1 MKVSHSMLW
10 LAPALLL
17 AAALPLQAQAAN
29 APRHA
34 AETVQVRAGQDPLA
48 PVYIVTSDESFQRGV
63 KALASKTALRRNSLG
78 KTLVIAKM
86 PTYRL
91 EELSHYMHA
100 EEGRCGGYFAFD
112 SQAEAEAF
120 VRNEQSAKAVS
131 TAFLADY
138 SITRKGLVSAWM
150 PQIQEA
156 NIRNTITQL
165 SSYQNRYFTSSHGR
179 NAAIWIRDMWLGLA
193 TGAGRSDVTAEL
205 FEACTTCG
213 TQPSVILTIPGF
225 NFPDEIVVLGGHLD
239 SVRWN
244 NNPPGTTAETMLAP
258 GADDDASGIAT
269 LTEILRVAMANG
281 YRPQRTIKFM
291 GYAAEE
297 VGLRGSEA
305 IAQSFQTQGK
315 KVVGVLQ
322 LDMTNWKS
330 PSSTFDVNMITDYS
344 NAPLQQFIR
353 NLFAT
358 YMTPRGY
365 TLSESACGY
374 GCSDHASWTA
384 YGYPA
389 VMYDEGPIFPSLHTA
404 NDRLENMGGTAA
416 HSVPLAQ
423 LGVAFLVELGKTPIA
438 DPTVPSPPGRGS
450 TRPSDPTVPTLPRLG
465 SPKRGN

>member
-17 AAALPLQAQAAN
+17 AAALPLQAQAGNQA
-29 APRHA
+29 RHT
-34 AETVQVRAGQDPLA
+34 AETAQVHAGQDPLA
-48 PVYIVTSDESFQRGV
+48 PVYIVTSRESFERGV
-63 KALASKTALRRNSLG
+63 KALASKTAYRRNSIG
-78 KTLVIAKM
+78 NTLVIAKM

-156 NIRNTITQL
+156 NIRSTITQL

-205 FEACTTCG
+205 FEACTNCS

-225 NFPDEIVVLGGHLD
+225 NFPNEIVVLGGHLD
-239 SVRWN
+239 SIRSGASGDPN
-244 NNPPGTTAETMLAP
+244 MLAP

-297 VGLRGSEA
+297 VGLRGSNA
-305 IAQSFQTQGK
+305 IAQSFQAQGK
-315 KVVGVLQ
+315 NVVGVLQ

-330 PSSTFDVNMITDYS
+330 PGSTAALNMITD
-344 NAPLQQFIR
+344 NANVTLKQFIR
-353 NLFAT
+353 DLFAT
-358 YMTPRGY
+358 YMAPRGF
-365 TLSESACGY
+365 TMTESACGY
-374 GCSDHASWTA
+374 GCSDHASWTSA
-384 YGYPA
+384 GFPA
-389 VMYDEGPIFPSLHTA
+389 VMYDEGPIFQSLHTP
-404 NDRLENMGGTAA
+404 NDRLDNMGGTAA

-423 LGVAFLVELGKTPIA
+423 LGVAFMVELGKSRTA
-438 DPTVPSPPGRGS
+438 DPTVPSLPGRGN
-450 TRPSDPTVPTLPRLG
+450 TRPADPTVPTLPGRHT
-465 SPKRGN
+465 PKR